1 MRAGIEK
8 RPIVPGRVRVV
19 PENFSWIDRRF
30 IGDRLIE
37 SLTRDEI
44 LLYLFLVT
52 VSDRDGL
59 SFYGDATIAALL
71 KIRADDLEAAR
82 TGLVGVDL
90 IAFRRPLY
98 QVLSLQSRE
107 RDRRPPS
114 TIGEV
119 LRDLGRPAATEDPR
133 P

>member
-8 RPIVPGRVRVV
+8 RPIVPDRVRAV

-30 IGDRLIE
+30 IGERLIE

-71 KIRADDLEAAR
+71 KICAADLTAAR
-82 TGLVGVDL
+82 TGLVAADL

-98 QVLSLQSRE
+98 QVLSIRSRE
-107 RDRRPPS
+107 RDPRPPS
-114 TIGEV
+114 TIGEI
-119 LRDLGRPAATEDPR
+119 LRDLGRPGGAKDPR
-133 P
+133 S